1 MAATQ
6 AELLGSITTKCGLLA
21 ERCRKLSGENG
32 ELRRRLAALE
42 RELEECGQRLRRAEK
57 DLEMMRMASAMETG
71 SRDISPAC
79 SKAISDM
86 VRKIDRCISR
96 LENN

>member
-6 AELLGSITTKCGLLA
+6 TELLGSIIAKCELLA
-21 ERCRKLSGENG
+21 GRCRSLRDENDNLRRELGEVKG
-32 ELRRRLAALE
+32 ELENAL
-42 RELEECGQRLRRAEK
+42 RQLQRAEK
-57 DLEMMRMASAMETG
+57 DLELVRMASAIETG
-71 SRDISPAC
+71 SRDISPRC

-96 LENN
+96 LENE